1 MLPQSTGPIL
11 VDADGNVTRGEHP
24 RDLHGYLIC
33 ESVDTAM
40 APM

>member
-24 RDLHGYLIC
+24 GTYTVTYIC
-33 ESVDTAM
+33 ESVDTSM